1 MSSIFETVKAAV
13 TPKQV
18 AAYYGIQVNRSDMLC
33 CPFHQDRHPSL
44 KLYDDHFFC
53 FGCHKHGDVIDFA
66 AELLGLPLYEAAC
79 QLADVFGVDPSSV
92 TSLRTG
98 GTFPR
103 GGRQIRPKK
112 TEVQQFRD
120 DQEFCQRVLG
130 EYLRLLW
137 EWKER
142 FAPSDPNA
150 EPDDRFVE
158 ACQMYD
164 VIDYLTELLIVGS
177 LEQRVKT
184 VDSLMADGK
193 IAQLEERLTRLRM
206 EANEGE

>member
-1 MSSIFETVKAAV
+1 MSSIFEAVKAAV

-18 AAYYGIQVNRSDMLC
+18 AEYYGLPVNRSDMIC
-33 CPFHQDRHPSL
+33 CPFHSDRHPSL
-44 KLYDDHFFC
+44 KLYDDHFYC

-66 AELLGLPLYEAAC
+66 AELLGLPLYESAC
-79 QLADVFGVDPSSV
+79 QLADVFGVDANAPITAPV
-92 TSLRTG
+92 
-98 GTFPR
+98 
-103 GGRQIRPKK
+103 RPQK

-120 DQEFCQRVLG
+120 DQETCQRVLS
-130 EYLRLLW
+130 EYLRLLRA
-137 EWKER
+137 WKEE

-193 IAQLEERLTRLRM
+193 IAQLEERLTRLKM
-206 EANEGE
+206 EANEDA